1 MMIYIGEYLKTIIDG
16 QIELPFDLKNEK
28 QKILYI
34 KDSNSVY
41 VIVYSAELENIA
53 EEYDGKVIC
62 EELINISKKIK
73 LRECVLRQL
82 SEKEVVIY
90 GVRDRIEIMS
100 KEYALKLN
108 DSSDK
113 AAIPEKI
120 SCMLNELD
128 I

>member
-41 VIVYSAELENIA
+41 VIVHSAELENIA

-62 EELINISKKIK
+62 EELINISKK
-73 LRECVLRQL
+73 
-82 SEKEVVIY
+82 ST
-90 GVRDRIEIMS
+90 
-100 KEYALKLN
+100 YA
-108 DSSDK
+108 S
-113 AAIPEKI
+113 AF
-120 SCMLNELD
+120 
-128 I
+128 